1 MQPHPNNSLRNIPNE
16 RTKGIIGT
24 SLTAIITMVLL
35 IIVAFSAPEPP
46 ETEEGILVNF
56 GLDETGL
63 GMIEPSAPPVETEP
77 ASPPPVTQNTQTEE
91 SILTQNIE
99 DAPEV
104 KKVDPEAERKRLE
117 KIEADRK
124 IREQMDAERKQK
136 EAEEAE
142 RKRIAA
148 DQKREADIKNK
159 TRDALAG
166 SKNAG
171 TTSTSEGVAGGTG
184 NQGVPTGSADSQ
196 NRGDGSGQGNQGISY
211 NLGDRG
217 AQSLPKPNYDYQEGG
232 KVVVEV
238 SVDRSGKVT
247 SANPGAKGS
256 TTLNADL
263 LRVAK
268 EAALKARFEP
278 KADAPVTQ
286 KGTITYNFVLR

>member
-1 MQPHPNNSLRNIPNE
+1 
-16 RTKGIIGT
+16 
-24 SLTAIITMVLL
+24 MVLL

-184 NQGVPTGSADSQ
+184 NQGVPTGSVDSQ

>member
-1 MQPHPNNSLRNIPNE
+1 
-16 RTKGIIGT
+16 
-24 SLTAIITMVLL
+24 MVLL
-35 IIVAFSAPEPP
+35 IIVAFTAPEPP

-56 GLDETGL
+56 GFDETGL
-63 GMIEPSAPPVETEP
+63 GMIEPSAPPVEAEP
-77 ASPPPVTQNTQTEE
+77 ASPPPVAQNTQTEE
-91 SILTQNIE
+91 SILTQNNE
-99 DAPEV
+99 EAPEV

-124 IREQMDAERKQK
+124 LREQMEAERKRK

-142 RKRIAA
+142 RKRIEAEK
-148 DQKREADIKNK
+148 QREADIRNK

-184 NQGVPTGSADSQ
+184 NQGVPTGSVDSQ

-211 NLGDRG
+211 DLGDRG

-238 SVDRSGKVT
+238 SVDRSGKVIQ
-247 SANPGAKGS
+247 ANPGAKGS

-278 KADAPVTQ
+278 KADAPAVQ